1 MLAHKISASRLRGL
15 PSSLSNTPMR
25 CMQFSG
31 DDTLVL
37 GYIDC
42 TVKVV
47 ELKVSNS
54 LPQISNIISS
64 KLPTKGLY
72 YPLTYNISTV
82 EFVSWNY
89 LLY

>member
-72 YPLTYNISTV
+72 YPLTYIYT
-82 EFVSWNY
+82 
-89 LLY
+89 